1 MQRHLFQRGAVIV
14 ASMAVWGGVFA
25 QGTAAPS
32 PSVPATAPTMTPA
45 LPPLAAP
52 SVPPATTPVAPP
64 AASLP
69 AAPTLTPALPPLAPS
84 VPPATTQP
92 TQPLSN
98 SNPASQPGYGGQ
110 GYAPG
115 AAAPMTSGA
124 AQPAPDPRA
133 LSRSDSA
140 PTAFRALDPM
150 NRGYVTRADTD
161 KISGFMGFDSA
172 DADRDGRLTPDEFY
186 NAWKFFAQ

>member
-1 MQRHLFQRGAVIV
+1 MQPHLFQRAAVIV
-14 ASMAVWGGVFA
+14 ASMAVCGGILA
-25 QGTAAPS
+25 QGTPSPS
-32 PSVPATAPTMTPA
+32 PSVPATPPTM
-45 LPPLAAP
+45 
-52 SVPPATTPVAPP
+52 
-64 AASLP
+64 
-69 AAPTLTPALPPLAPS
+69 TPALPPLAPS
-84 VPPATTQP
+84 VPPATPSVVPPATSVPAAPTLTPALPPSAPSVPPATTLP

-98 SNPASQPGYGGQ
+98 PASQPAYGGQ

-115 AAAPMTSGA
+115 SAAPMTSGV

-161 KISGFMGFDSA
+161 KINGFMGFDSA
-172 DADRDGRLTPDEFY
+172 DTDRDGRLTPDEFY